1 MNSSI
6 PIWPA
11 GGSRD
16 VFLRLTLGLSSQC
29 RDGEIRCSASGP
41 YQIYVNGVRLGGGT
55 GGALVGYPAW
65 EHTALAGAWDSGE
78 AELVVVAEAG
88 IAANPWFLCEGAL
101 FIGGRQEEKIPI
113 TSGVDWQAR
122 SRRQDPVGGA
132 ATFERHMAID
142 APVAG
147 DFWEGVA
154 IVSQQQPTQDLVGG
168 TEFPEP
174 PLKLTDVGSVPAQ
187 ADILAAPAPSQPL
200 GLCKCVHQDALVV
213 GGHGATQI
221 RTSPGQGVQLSFDF
235 GRQISG
241 WPLLKLRGGRGGVI
255 DLALSSRR
263 NTVEHLLRYHCGEG
277 RQDAAGLV
285 LISARYLTLRLTG
298 FDDEDVT
305 VEALQMLERRVAEQV
320 EGQLEIEDD
329 IDAAWVV
336 GGESI
341 KGLRHEVYGHRAL
354 PHRYD
359 WLEGWILQS
368 NDLSHTGSARVARQA
383 LMGRV
388 PAEPFEPADWAYA
401 LALADY
407 QLHADDA
414 ETVDAALPHLRSMLE
429 QTQTLLN
436 RLPAGWSEATFAAL
450 ALASID
456 ATNGLYE
463 HVQSSDDAALM
474 DLTDL
479 RQHCHDRMEA
489 CWNEA
494 SELYAETAAGNTYRQ
509 WTNGLALL
517 ALGDTSERAARIEKS
532 MRREGVEPV
541 ADLTQAWI
549 LAAGL
554 GRAGRHQRMMEH
566 IHNHWLRRLPRDG
579 STWRDKRAGESG
591 IAPGIDSL
599 CHWFLLGLRSTAPGW
614 TIRELSP
621 PLQHLPRAQA
631 RIPLGPDSMLDVGWA
646 PDRDDEDLGVVEVGV
661 DAETEAIATESIAIE
676 ATRLTLQI
684 DLEGET
690 HVRLE
695 RGGRKRPMITV
706 NDEVVWRNEKIY
718 PNPIVHMIFAEE
730 DHVVVLL
737 ERPGK
742 FSIRLE

>member
-16 VFLRLTLGLSSQC
+16 VFLRLTLRLSSQC
-29 RDGEIRCSASGP
+29 RNGEVRCSASGP
-41 YQIYVNGVRLGGGT
+41 YQIYLNGVRLGGGT
-55 GGALVGYPAW
+55 GGALVGYPTW
-65 EHTALAGAWDSGE
+65 EHTTLEGAWDSGE
-78 AELVVVAEAG
+78 GELVVVAEAG
-88 IAANPWFLCEGAL
+88 IADDPWFLCEGAL
-101 FIGGRQEEKIPI
+101 FVGGRQEEKIPFS
-113 TSGVDWQAR
+113 SGVDWQAR
-122 SRRQDPVGGA
+122 SRRQDPVGGT

-147 DFWEGVA
+147 DSWEGVA
-154 IVSQQQPTQDLVGG
+154 IISKPHPTQDLVGAA
-168 TEFPEP
+168 EFSEA

-187 ADILAAPAPSQPL
+187 SDILAAPTLAHSQPL
-200 GLCKCVHQDALVV
+200 GLCKCVHQDAVVV

-221 RTSPGQGVQLSFDF
+221 RTSPGQCVQLSFDF

-255 DLALSSRR
+255 DLALSSRP

-277 RQDAAGLV
+277 RQDIAGLG

-298 FDDEDVT
+298 FDDEDLT

-320 EGQLEIEDD
+320 EGQLEIDD
-329 IDAAWVV
+329 DLDAAWVV

-359 WLEGWILQS
+359 WLEGWILQN

-383 LMGRV
+383 LVGRA
-388 PAEPFEPADWAYA
+388 PAAPFEPADWAYA

-414 ETVDAALPHLRSMLE
+414 ETVDSALPHLRSMLE

-436 RLPAGWSEATFAAL
+436 RLPAAWSEASFAAL

-456 ATNGLYE
+456 ATRALCE
-463 HVQSSDDAALM
+463 HVQTSDDSTSM
-474 DLTDL
+474 DLADL
-479 RQHCHDRMEA
+479 RQHCYDRLEA
-489 CWNEA
+489 CWNEG
-494 SELYAETAAGNTYRQ
+494 SELYAETAAGDTYRQ

-517 ALGDTSERAARIEKS
+517 ALGDTSGRAARIEKS

-541 ADLTQAWI
+541 ADLAQAWI

-579 STWRDKRAGESG
+579 STWRDKRAGEAG

-599 CHWFLLGLRSTAPGW
+599 CQRFLLGLRSTAPGW
-614 TIRELSP
+614 SIRELSP
-621 PLQHLPRAQA
+621 PLEHLQRAQA
-631 RIPLGPDSMLDVGWA
+631 RIPLGADAFLDVGWA
-646 PDRDDEDLGVVEVGV
+646 PDRDDEDLAEVEEGV
-661 DAETEAIATESIAIE
+661 ETEAIAIE

-706 NDEVVWRNEKIY
+706 NDEVVWRNEKLY
-718 PNPIVHMIFAEE
+718 PNPIVHMILAEQ